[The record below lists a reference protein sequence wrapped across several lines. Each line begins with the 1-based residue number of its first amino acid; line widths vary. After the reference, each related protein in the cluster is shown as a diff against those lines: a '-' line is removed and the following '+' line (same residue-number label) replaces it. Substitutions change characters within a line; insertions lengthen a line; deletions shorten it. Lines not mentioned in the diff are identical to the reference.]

1 MWLTAEAWR
10 LELRLVSCVGGRRC
24 FLAARENDSQRRGR
38 PAGFGSKTHKAGERF
53 WGRKQRKRWL
63 LVWGVESCGL
73 CRLGE
78 ERISGVW
85 AVVEGKMGADV
96 QDVGMALG
104 SGQGRGLEAAV
115 KGKNNGQPE
124 GLCCWLEKMGEGWR
138 LGEDEIGLG
147 LLFPSSD
154 VVKIAPPSFV

>member
-10 LELRLVSCVGGRRC
+10 LELRLISCVGGRRC
-24 FLAARENDSQRRGR
+24 CLAARENDSQRRGR

-63 LVWGVESCGL
+63 
-73 CRLGE
+73 GE

-104 SGQGRGLEAAV
+104 SSQGRGLEAAV
-115 KGKNNGQPE
+115 KGKTMASRRGCVQRRKISL
-124 GLCCWLEKMGEGWR
+124 GGGGGW
-138 LGEDEIGLG
+138 
-147 LLFPSSD
+147 
-154 VVKIAPPSFV
+154 V